1 MPSTKT
7 GVHTTAHQR
16 VTDKSASKPKNMT
29 KNTTEKSLKPWAIV
43 GGSQDYHIGGEERCM
58 E

>member
-1 MPSTKT
+1 MDLQAQKH
-7 GVHTTAHQR
+7 GQ
-16 VTDKSASKPKNMT
+16 
-29 KNTTEKSLKPWAIV
+29 NTTEKPLKPWEIV